1 MKCPM
6 ETGESVEWLLAY
18 ASRKLD
24 AGGGVELERHLEVCP
39 ACRELAAGQRA
50 VWDAL
55 DDWEA
60 APVSSDFD
68 RRLGE
73 RIAGRVSWWDLAT
86 RPFRP
91 LTAWRAL
98 PVAAAAC
105 AVFLAGLVFLER
117 SSGPAPAPPATA
129 QVEALEP
136 DQVEHAL
143 DDLEMISQ
151 FDRSVRADSGSPR
164 I

>member
-60 APVSSDFD
+60 TPVSSDFD

-91 LTAWRAL
+91 
-98 PVAAAAC
+98 
-105 AVFLAGLVFLER
+105 
-117 SSGPAPAPPATA
+117 
-129 QVEALEP
+129 
-136 DQVEHAL
+136 
-143 DDLEMISQ
+143 
-151 FDRSVRADSGSPR
+151 
-164 I
+164 

>member
-6 ETGESVEWLLAY
+6 ETGESVDLLVPY
-18 ASRKLD
+18 AARKLD
-24 AGGGVELERHLEVCP
+24 AGTLAALERHLEACS
-39 ACRELAAGQRA
+39 ACREFADGQRA
-50 VWDAL
+50 VWGAL
-55 DDWEA
+55 DVWEA

-68 RRLGE
+68 RRLSE
-73 RIAGRVSWWDLAT
+73 RIAERVGWWELAL
-86 RPFRP
+86 RP
-91 LTAWRAL
+91 LRPLMGWRVL

-105 AVFLAGLVFLER
+105 AAILGAMLLER
-117 SSGPAPAPPATA
+117 PSGPVRPAPVTA
-129 QVEALEP
+129 QVEAMQP

>member
-1 MKCPM
+1 M
-6 ETGESVEWLLAY
+6 ETGESLERLLAY

-24 AGGGVELERHLEVCP
+24 AGDSAELERHLEICP
-39 ACRELAAGQRA
+39 ACREFAAGQRA
-50 VWDAL
+50 VWEAL

-73 RIAGRVSWWDLAT
+73 RIAGQVSWWDLAM

-91 LTAWRAL
+91 LTAWRVV

-105 AVFLAGLVFLER
+105 VAILAGVLLER
-117 SSGPAPAPPATA
+117 PSGPALVRPATA
-129 QVEALEP
+129 QVETLQP

-151 FDRSVRADSGSPR
+151 FDSSVRMDSGSPR

>member
-60 APVSSDFD
+60 TPVSSDFD

-117 SSGPAPAPPATA
+117 SSGPAPRSPRDGAGGSAGARPGGARAGRPG
-129 QVEALEP
+129 
-136 DQVEHAL
+136 
-143 DDLEMISQ
+143 DDLP
-151 FDRSVRADSGSPR
+151 VRPLRAGG
-164 I
+164 